1 MLGIAGPNSR
11 KVLQKLTNEDLSDAG
26 FKFLQCKSI
35 QLAGIPLKAIRIS
48 YTGNVY
54 ISYMHFQ
61 FCVKSNPWPSYLS
74 HYADQIGSTVQ
85 LRHQDSAAK
94 TIDVCL
100 GELGWE
106 LYIDQKNMAAVYQ
119 AMMEA
124 GKDEGIDNFG
134 IYAMSSLRLEK
145 GFRGW
150 GAEVY
155 TKSHT
160 YIK

>member
-1 MLGIAGPNSR
+1 
-11 KVLQKLTNEDLSDAG
+11 
-26 FKFLQCKSI
+26 
-35 QLAGIPLKAIRIS
+35 
-48 YTGNVY
+48 
-54 ISYMHFQ
+54 MHFQ
-61 FCVKSNPWPSYLS
+61 FWVKWNPWPLYLF
-74 HYADQIGSTVQ
+74 HYADQIGRTVQ

-94 TIDVCL
+94 TIHVCL

-134 IYAMSSLRLEK
+134 TYAMSSLRLEK

-160 YIK
+160 YYKIRAFFVSVYKLQMWSFQMNSDTNPLEAGLDYFIKLNKVIVAFSLMH

>member
-1 MLGIAGPNSR
+1 M
-11 KVLQKLTNEDLSDAG
+11 
-26 FKFLQCKSI
+26 
-35 QLAGIPLKAIRIS
+35 
-48 YTGNVY
+48 
-54 ISYMHFQ
+54 
-61 FCVKSNPWPSYLS
+61 
-74 HYADQIGSTVQ
+74 Q

-94 TIDVCL
+94 TINVCL

-134 IYAMSSLRLEK
+134 TYAMSSLRLEK

-160 YIK
+160 YYNIRGFFLLVSTNCKCDLSR